1 MQRYE
6 LDAWLGD
13 AATELAEED
22 IEQLLRDANVIE
34 SRYPD
39 PDDSE
44 DQQTA
49 MVTVVRLST
58 EDHDAVLGE
67 LAARLYAARRAEHD
81 ARVALRQAAL
91 SLIHPGGRG
100 IHSEQGFAEA
110 AGVTR
115 MSVREWLGKR

>member
-6 LDAWLGD
+6 LDAWLGHTLFD
-13 AATELAEED
+13 LTDEQ
-22 IEQLLRDANVIE
+22 IEQLLQDATAIE

-39 PDDSE
+39 PDDND

-49 MVTVVRLST
+49 MTMAVRLTT
-58 EDHDAVLGE
+58 EDHDTVLSE
-67 LAARLYAARRAEHD
+67 LATRLYAARRAEYE
-81 ARVALRQAAL
+81 ARVGLRQAAL

-100 IHSEQGFAEA
+100 IYSEQGFAEKV
-110 AGVTR
+110 GVTR